1 MIGVAMLSAAGILNV
16 KEAFSKGVAWPA
28 IILCGTTLALGKY
41 LTAEEYGIISNI
53 SQYFTNV
60 NSGWILPII
69 IGFSVILT
77 NLMSNI
83 VTTTVSFNLFV
94 PTIVATGMV
103 SPVLATILIGV
114 GASLAYALPS
124 SIAHIALAGSSGWAN
139 AKDMMKYG
147 SIMMIISMI
156 VMGVFI

>member
-1 MIGVAMLSAAGILNV
+1 
-16 KEAFSKGVAWPA
+16 
-28 IILCGTTLALGKY
+28 
-41 LTAEEYGIISNI
+41 
-53 SQYFTNV
+53 
-60 NSGWILPII
+60 
-69 IGFSVILT
+69 
-77 NLMSNI
+77 
-83 VTTTVSFNLFV
+83 
-94 PTIVATGMV
+94 MV

-147 SIMMIISMI
+147 GIMMIISMI